1 MTILQ
6 ATCLIV
12 VALLGTLVVATRD
25 PLRQAAVTGIFGLGL
40 AALFLA
46 VQAPDVA
53 LSQIAIGAIV
63 VPVLVLL
70 AMAKI
75 RGARRV
81 TRRAR
86 SVLAFAALGVLGAV
100 LVVAVTGLDPSATT
114 PARMATC
121 LRGSCRASATPASS
135 WPRRPSTIAASTRS
149 ARR

>member
-6 ATCLIV
+6 ATCLVV
-12 VALLGTLVVATRD
+12 VALLGTLVVFTRD

-40 AALFLA
+40 AALFLV

-75 RGARRV
+75 REH
-81 TRRAR
+81 
-86 SVLAFAALGVLGAV
+86 
-100 LVVAVTGLDPSATT
+100 DE
-114 PARMATC
+114 
-121 LRGSCRASATPASS
+121 
-135 WPRRPSTIAASTRS
+135 
-149 ARR
+149 